1 MARKS
6 RKKTGSAVC
15 VSTSPAVKPFSTAIY
30 ARLSV
35 ENSGKNDD
43 GDSIEN
49 QVSICREYIEERK
62 SMPLSVRISAAS
74 VVIIS
79 KQVIILK
86 RYFRFW
92 GSAL

>member
-49 QVSICREYIEERK
+49 QVSICREYIEERIT
-62 SMPLSVRISAAS
+62 V
-74 VVIIS
+74 
-79 KQVIILK
+79 LK
-86 RYFRFW
+86 EPVLKDPN
-92 GSAL
+92 STE

>member
-49 QVSICREYIEERK
+49 QVSICREYIEESDGYDQGRK
-62 SMPLSVRISAAS
+62 NQYRCLQGSQPLRS
-74 VVIIS
+74 
-79 KQVIILK
+79 
-86 RYFRFW
+86 
-92 GSAL
+92 

>member
-49 QVSICREYIEERK
+49 QVSICREYIEE
-62 SMPLSVRISAAS
+62 SLITV
-74 VVIIS
+74 
-79 KQVIILK
+79 LK
-86 RYFRFW
+86 EPVLKDPN
-92 GSAL
+92 STE